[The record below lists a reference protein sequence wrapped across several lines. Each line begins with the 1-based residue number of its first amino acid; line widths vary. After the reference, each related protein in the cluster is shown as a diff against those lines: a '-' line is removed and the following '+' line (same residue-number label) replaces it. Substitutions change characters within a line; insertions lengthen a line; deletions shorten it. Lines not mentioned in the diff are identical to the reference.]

1 MERLNS
7 VPGSSIDMSDT
18 KPKIVDQT
26 VFVAG
31 HPRSGTSLACQLV
44 QSAGVDFPSDF
55 EGDQYNK
62 EGYFELERGKK
73 VSKDLM
79 NEAMTEENTK
89 EMNKVI
95 DRLNERDGWAGLKLV
110 RTPALFFYRHL
121 ADDMKAVFIYRNPRD
136 VKSSML
142 RRGISQFGVP
152 WAENNNAIIAA
163 YENIEDSIII
173 SYESLLSGEAFETF
187 EKIGLDVD
195 ESIVDTGQRTQK
207 NSEIVLSDKEKK
219 VYEKLQELESEQ

>member
-1 MERLNS
+1 
-7 VPGSSIDMSDT
+7 MSEEET
-18 KPKIVDQT
+18 RPKVVDQT

-62 EGYFELERGKK
+62 EGYFELERSKE
-73 VSKDLM
+73 VSKDLLK
-79 NEAMTEENTK
+79 NAMTDENTK

-95 DRLNERDGWAGLKLV
+95 DRLNSHEGWSGLKLV
-110 RTPALFFYRHL
+110 RTPAIFFYRHL

-142 RRGISQFGVP
+142 RRGIGQFP
-152 WAENNNAIIAA
+152 ISWAENNNAIIAA
-163 YENIEDSIII
+163 YENIEESIII
-173 SYESLLSGEAFETF
+173 SYESLLNGEAFETF

-195 ESIVDTGQRTQK
+195 ESIVDTGHRTQK
-207 NSEIVLSDKEKK
+207 NSEIVLTEKEEK
-219 VYEKLQELESEQ
+219 VYEKLQELEAQQ

>member
-1 MERLNS
+1 MTD
-7 VPGSSIDMSDT
+7 V
-18 KPKIVDQT
+18 KPKVVDQT
-26 VFVAG
+26 VFVVG

-55 EGDQYNK
+55 EGDQYNR

-73 VSKDLM
+73 VSKKLM
-79 NEAMTEENTK
+79 DEAMTQENTE

-95 DRLNERDGWAGLKLV
+95 DRLNERDDWAGLKIV
-110 RTPALFFYRHL
+110 RAPAFFFYRHL
-121 ADDMKAVFIYRNPRD
+121 AEEMKLVLIYRNPRD

-142 RRGISQFGVP
+142 RRGISQFPVP
-152 WAENNNAIIAA
+152 WAENNNAMIAA
-163 YENIEDSIII
+163 YENVDDAIII

-207 NSEIVLSDKEKK
+207 NSDIVLSDKEKR
-219 VYEKLQELESEQ
+219 VYEKLQELEEQQ